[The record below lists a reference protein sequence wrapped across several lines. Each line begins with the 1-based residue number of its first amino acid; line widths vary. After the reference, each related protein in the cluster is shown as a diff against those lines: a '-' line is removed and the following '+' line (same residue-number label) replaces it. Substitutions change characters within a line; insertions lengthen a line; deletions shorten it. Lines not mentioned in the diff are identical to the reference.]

1 MALLRESVIR
11 MKQKWHLGSE
21 MVTVRMALTQLEP
34 LLKRLFYS
42 GQSFIYLRNFYEGGN
57 I

>member
-1 MALLRESVIR
+1 
-11 MKQKWHLGSE
+11 

-34 LLKRLFYS
+34 LLKHLPYP
-42 GQSFIYLRNFYEGGN
+42 GQSFIQLCSFYEGGN